1 MEMYYDTDDNDVME
15 ENDEFY
21 EGGGNP
27 DDMDDLEDPETVD
40 KTEKESD
47 DYGLNSALYVHNR
60 VNSKPRATTKDLEK
74 IMTDFRSGDLE
85 KRQQAIAD
93 MIGVLSS
100 YVLKIIHDSYE
111 SYMRKHLSDML
122 EQAYVGIIRGMENY
136 NPSMGRPTTWFKPFI
151 HHEIQQY
158 LNEQVNGSTPYYNA
172 ASKKVFAYIDKLMA
186 DGKTPSVKDIVIV
199 TGIPAKTVEKCL
211 RIKRRRQVPIDGTK
225 DGMSLQS
232 KYEQPEDTVIRKER
246 EELVRDLLSKDLLS
260 PKERFCLVHNFGLDG
275 RRMNKTEI
283 CALAREQGIELEGY
297 EVPKLINHALDKL
310 RDEMGRRNRE
320 RCCMRIR
327 ADIEINLAGKL
338 VPVDSRTSDNEA
350 VMQYLKTGLL

>member
-1 MEMYYDTDDNDVME
+1 MYYDIDDNDVME

-21 EGGGNP
+21 KDGEGP
-27 DDMDDLEDPETVD
+27 DDTDDLEDQESSD
-40 KTEKESD
+40 KMEKESD

-60 VNSKPRATTKDLEK
+60 VNSNPRATTKDLEK
-74 IMTDFRSGDLE
+74 IMADFHSGILE

-93 MIGVLSS
+93 MIGVLSG
-100 YVLKIIHDSYE
+100 YVLKVIHESYE
-111 SYMRKHLSDML
+111 NYMRKHLSDML

-136 NPSMGRPTTWFKPFI
+136 NPAMGRPTTWFKPFI

-172 ASKKVFAYIDKLMA
+172 ASKKVFAYIDKLIA
-186 DGKTPSVKDIVIV
+186 EGKKPSVKDIVIV
-199 TGIPAKTVEKCL
+199 TGISQKTVEKCL
-211 RIKRRRQVPIDGTK
+211 KIKQRRQVPIDGTK
-225 DGMSLQS
+225 EGISLQS
-232 KYEQPEDTVIRKER
+232 KFEQPEEAAIRKER
-246 EELVRDLLSKDLLS
+246 AELVNDLLSKDLLS

-275 RRMNKTEI
+275 GNRMNKSEI
-283 CALAREQGIELEGY
+283 CELAKEHGIELEGY

-327 ADIEINLAGKL
+327 TDIEINLAGKL
-338 VPVDSRTSDNEA
+338 VPVDSRISDNEA
-350 VMQYLKTGLL
+350 VMQYLRTGLL

>member
-1 MEMYYDTDDNDVME
+1 MYYDTDDNDVME

-21 EGGGNP
+21 E
-27 DDMDDLEDPETVD
+27 DDENLDNTDDDAEGPESSD
-40 KTEKESD
+40 KTEKGGD
-47 DYGLNSALYVHNR
+47 VYGLNSALYVHNR
-60 VNSKPRATTKDLEK
+60 VNSNLRATTKDLEK
-74 IMTDFRSGDLE
+74 IMADFHSGDLE

-93 MIGVLSS
+93 MIGMLSS

-158 LNEQVNGSTPYYNA
+158 LNEQVNNSTPYYNA
-172 ASKKVFAYIDKLMA
+172 ASKKVFAYIDKLVA

-211 RIKRRRQVPIDGTK
+211 RIKQRRQVPIDGTK

-232 KYEQPEDTVIRKER
+232 KFEQPEDTVIRKER

-283 CALAREQGIELEGY
+283 CELAKEQGIELEGY

-338 VPVDSRTSDNEA
+338 VPADSRTSDNEA
-350 VMQYLKTGLL
+350 VMQYLKAGLL